1 MTAAGVVSDYDEDVQ
16 EDLVANF
23 AETVGVN
30 EEDVTLTITAASVNL
45 LFVIVVPDA
54 AAAVA
59 VSSTVA
65 SELADTTAA
74 TAALGV
80 TVTSAPAATGLPCFP
95 APEGAWCYSVGSDE
109 TTCNMYFVLTPQGPR
124 SCKWIAS
131 VGKCRLKGE
140 RYSGWPSCAAVAAPP
155 PMPPSPPSTVACY
168 SAVQTQGVD
177 WCFQLELGQ
186 DSECAAYYQ
195 QFGSNYR
202 RCVPDPTR
210 GAGHCT
216 GGGARMAEPPAPQC
230 ESSFDGCYTP
240 LEDAG
245 YSWCYQ
251 LPADATC
258 AAFYKQKA
266 NGKYAQCSDH
276 PSGSG
281 CIGGGAGMAAPPE
294 PSCAI

>member
-1 MTAAGVVSDYDEDVQ
+1 
-16 EDLVANF
+16 
-23 AETVGVN
+23 
-30 EEDVTLTITAASVNL
+30 
-45 LFVIVVPDA
+45 
-54 AAAVA
+54 
-59 VSSTVA
+59 
-65 SELADTTAA
+65 
-74 TAALGV
+74 
-80 TVTSAPAATGLPCFP
+80 
-95 APEGAWCYSVGSDE
+95 
-109 TTCNMYFVLTPQGPR
+109 MYFVLTPQGPR
-124 SCKWIAS
+124 SCKWISS

-168 SAVQTQGVD
+168 SAVQSQGVD
-177 WCFQLELGQ
+177 WCFQLELVQ
-186 DSECAAYYQ
+186 DSDCAAHYQ

-202 RCVPDPTR
+202 GCVPDPTR

-216 GGGARMAEPPAPQC
+216 GGGVQMAEPPEPQC

-266 NGKYAQCSDH
+266 DGKYAPCSDH

-294 PSCAI
+294 PLCAT